1 MLRIKIKELNVCFEV
16 KDINYHVF
24 EYVWDDFCLD
34 KKKNIVTLTARV
46 YGNEKKACV
55 FKFKSEVE
63 AELFYLKYKDS
74 EVCKIKKLVKKAVKE
89 EYKKN
94 LACFRWNY

>member
-16 KDINYHVF
+16 KDIDYYVF

-34 KKKNIVTLTARV
+34 RKKNIVALTAIYARV
-46 YGNEKKACV
+46 EKACV

-89 EYKKN
+89 EYKKK
-94 LACFRWNY
+94 LACFRWDY